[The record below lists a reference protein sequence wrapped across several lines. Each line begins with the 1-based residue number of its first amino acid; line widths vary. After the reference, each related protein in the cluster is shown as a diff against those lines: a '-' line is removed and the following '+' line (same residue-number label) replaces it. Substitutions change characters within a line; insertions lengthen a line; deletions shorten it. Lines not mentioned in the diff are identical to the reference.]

1 MELTLR
7 IHRRTRVRIALLAS
21 TTRKPALTRK
31 TTAPR
36 VGRAS
41 TTLMRDLT
49 TPMTAASVG
58 RASTSAPL
66 VTPPSRT
73 VRIAKLA
80 HTAQVMDAVLALT
93 ALRASIRQKSVLRQR
108 TRAHS
113 VRKEST
119 TRRTQTRWEH
129 PMAIVQTAP
138 SARTAATLA
147 PKMTV
152 PAQVA
157 TQESTALWKELPVS
171 TAAQI
176 AAQASIPRR
185 SALRKQ
191 APALTAAPARF
202 LRRLVLT
209 RPTLAST
216 APLAHIPRQSALRQ
230 PPPAPTVKPASILVR
245 LVLTR
250 PTLASTA
257 PLAHILAMVLPPAA
271 PARATP

>member
-21 TTRKPALTRK
+21 TTRKPVLTMK
-31 TTAPR
+31 PTAQC

-49 TPMTAASVG
+49 TPMTAAFVG
-58 RASTSAPL
+58 RASTCPPL
-66 VTPPSRT
+66 ATPPSRT
-73 VRIAKLA
+73 VPIAKLA
-80 HTAQVMDAVLALT
+80 HTAQVMAAVLALT
-93 ALRASIRQKSVLRQR
+93 ALRASIRQQLLLRQR

-113 VRKEST
+113 VRKGST
-119 TRRTQTRWEH
+119 TRLIPTRWAL

-157 TQESTALWKELPVS
+157 TQESTALRKELPVP

-185 SALRKQ
+185 SALRTQ
-191 APALTAAPARF
+191 APALTATPASF
-202 LRRLVLT
+202 LRRLVL
-209 RPTLAST
+209 
-216 APLAHIPRQSALRQ
+216 
-230 PPPAPTVKPASILVR
+230 
-245 LVLTR
+245 
-250 PTLASTA
+250 
-257 PLAHILAMVLPPAA
+257 
-271 PARATP
+271 